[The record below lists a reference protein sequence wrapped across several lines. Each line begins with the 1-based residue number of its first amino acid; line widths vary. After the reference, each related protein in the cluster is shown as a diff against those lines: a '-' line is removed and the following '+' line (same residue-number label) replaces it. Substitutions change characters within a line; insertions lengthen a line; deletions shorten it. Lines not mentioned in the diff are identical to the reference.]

1 MKQRQKKQKQKK
13 MKTMINCLAVACI
26 MCCGLFTSSLAL
38 ADDAQMRITLVK
50 MVNQL
55 EAMKPLITQAAREQ
69 DANARVRIHF
79 DSWTDANG
87 VKHNGLRQDI
97 DAIQQALIHSINRQ
111 AVSPRVF
118 TPIKNDFVAGQHV

>member
-1 MKQRQKKQKQKK
+1 MKKKNKIK
-13 MKTMINCLAVACI
+13 NSLAVIWIAC
-26 MCCGLFTSSLAL
+26 CCFFISTMAL

-55 EAMKPLITQAAREQ
+55 EAIKPLITQAAREQ
-69 DANARVRIHF
+69 DANARVKIHF

-97 DAIQQALIHSINRQ
+97 NAIQQALIHSINRQ

-118 TPIKNDFVAGQHV
+118 TPIQHDFVAGQHV